1 MPLSDFRFPPSGKSG
16 RQGGKLSFVRH
27 ESLFNDV
34 VYIINDV
41 DYINAD
47 VVYVNNDVEQTF
59 HQEEDNYSSPRV
71 PLPIKPGRMTKIG
84 VASTFS

>member
-16 RQGGKLSFVRH
+16 RQSGKLSFVRH

-59 HQEEDNYSSPRV
+59 H
-71 PLPIKPGRMTKIG
+71 
-84 VASTFS
+84 